1 VCGIAGLI
9 KYESRVVLSDIES
22 MHGTFPY
29 RGPDDSGSWVHPDG
43 TIAFGHRR
51 LSILDTTAAGH
62 QPMHDEGNGLIIVFN
77 GEVYNYLEIREELR
91 ARGCSFKTG
100 TDTEVILKAF
110 AQWGHECLHRLNG
123 MFAFAIW
130 QEKEKE
136 IFIAR
141 DRLGIKPFYYFED
154 ASGFYFASEVK
165 AIVAVLRER
174 PSVQEEY
181 IDAYMSF
188 GYVPGEETMLK
199 GVKRLLP
206 GHYMVKKVSQNNS
219 STSVKYW
226 NLSFSDIQDRGEK
239 FYLTEARR
247 LIDSAIDLRLRSDV
261 PLGIFLSGGLDSSA
275 VVALLSSRVSKPLK
289 TFSVAYD
296 FGSQFN
302 ETAYAQKV
310 AKKFHTDHYEIFVT
324 AKDFLHFI
332 PDFIHLMDEPVTE
345 SAAISLY
352 FVSKLAK
359 EKVTVVLSGEGS
371 DEIFAG
377 YDLYRYMATLERYYN
392 ICGKKITGLLA
403 EAGGSLLPDGSK
415 LAKYLS
421 LGSLSLEQRYKGI
434 STYEERYKKG
444 LYLDSFATTCRE
456 KTNETIKGFLTNL
469 FEHTRGSDVLSRM
482 LYFDTKTWLVDDL
495 LIKADRMSMAA
506 SLELRVPFL
515 DYRLVEFAASMP
527 SKYKIKGGQ
536 GKYLLKKMMEG
547 LLPQDIIYREKMG
560 FPTPLKMMFEGDL
573 YGYAQD
579 LLLSRNAETTAYFS
593 RERVEDTL
601 QEHKN
606 KKIDHHRLI
615 WQLVV
620 LEEWLK
626 KYRSTVHIHPKGS
639 V

>member
-1 VCGIAGLI
+1 MCGIAGLI
-9 KYESRVVLSDIES
+9 RYERKISLSDIES
-22 MHGTFPY
+22 MHETFPY
-29 RGPDDSGSWVHPDG
+29 RGPDDSGNWVHPDG

-51 LSILDTTAAGH
+51 LSILDTSVAGH
-62 QPMHDEGNGLIIVFN
+62 QPMHDEENGLIIVFN
-77 GEVYNYLEIREELR
+77 GEVYNYLEIRDELR
-91 ARGCSFKTG
+91 AKGWTFNTG

-110 AQWGHECLHRLNG
+110 AQWGHECLHRFNG

-130 QEKEKE
+130 QESEKKM
-136 IFIAR
+136 FIAR

-165 AIVAVLRER
+165 AIVTVLPEK
-174 PSVQEEY
+174 PSINEEY

-188 GYVPGEETMLK
+188 GYVPGAETMLK

-206 GHYMVKKVSQNNS
+206 GHYMVKKVHQDKIVAP
-219 STSVKYW
+219 VKYW
-226 NLSFSDIQDRGEK
+226 DLPFSHTQDRGEQ
-239 FYLTEARR
+239 FYLDEGRR

-275 VVALLSSRVSKPLK
+275 VVALLAPRVTTPLK

-302 ETAYAQKV
+302 ETVYAQKV
-310 AKKFHTDHYEIFVT
+310 AKKFNTDHHEIFVT
-324 AKDFLHFI
+324 SKNFLDFI

-377 YDLYRYMATLERYYN
+377 YDLYRYMAFLERYFN
-392 ICGKKITGLLA
+392 FGGKKVTGLLA
-403 EAGGSLLPDGSK
+403 KAGRALLPEGNK

-421 LGSLSLEQRYKGI
+421 LGSLSFEQRYKGI

-444 LYLDSFATTCRE
+444 LYLDSFAATCRE
-456 KTNETIKGFLTNL
+456 KSNKTIKRFLTNL
-469 FEHTRGSDVLSRM
+469 FEHTQGSDGLGRM

-527 SKYKIKGGQ
+527 SKYKIKDGQ

-547 LLPQDIIYREKMG
+547 ILPQDIIYRKKMG

-579 LLLSRNAETTAYFS
+579 LLLSQSAETTAYFS
-593 RERVEDTL
+593 RGRVEDIL

-606 KKIDHHRLI
+606 KKVDHHRLI

-626 KYRSTVHIHPKGS
+626 NYRSSVHLNGA